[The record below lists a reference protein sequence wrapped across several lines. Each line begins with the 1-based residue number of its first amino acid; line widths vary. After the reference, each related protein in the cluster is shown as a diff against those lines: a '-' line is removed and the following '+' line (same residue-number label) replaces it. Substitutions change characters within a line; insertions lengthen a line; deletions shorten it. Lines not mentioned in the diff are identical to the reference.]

1 MSLSNKTCI
10 YNSNKPVKAKENT
23 TAFLDEIWYTG
34 LDFCPLLLLLS
45 VAGTESGITWHLGT
59 CTLTVIE
66 VLQQVLLA
74 REVQFDFD
82 GEGQSYC
89 LTRL

>member
-1 MSLSNKTCI
+1 M
-10 YNSNKPVKAKENT
+10 
-23 TAFLDEIWYTG
+23 G
-34 LDFCPLLLLLS
+34 LMIKSCLYIICFPLLLLLS
-45 VAGTESGITWHLGT
+45 VVKVKCILGDLATPSPGTESRITWHLRT
-59 CTLTVIE
+59 CTLTIIE

-82 GEGQSYC
+82 SDGQSYC